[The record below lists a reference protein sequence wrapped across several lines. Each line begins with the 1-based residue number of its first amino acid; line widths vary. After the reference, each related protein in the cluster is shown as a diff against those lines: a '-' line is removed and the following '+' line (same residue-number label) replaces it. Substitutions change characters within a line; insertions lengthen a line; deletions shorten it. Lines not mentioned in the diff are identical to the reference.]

1 MGKVARIGLTAAL
14 AVVLFVA
21 GGVGLFRGSG
31 DDASTSAPVQAP
43 STSVLLRPL
52 AAGGSLEDS
61 IANLQRRLRAVPQD
75 WNGFASLGLEYIA
88 EARVS
93 ADPTF
98 YPKAEGVLQQS
109 LQIKGQDNFEALVGL
124 GALALARH
132 EFAVALTYGRRAV
145 AINPYDADIYGVI
158 GDAQVELGRYHDA
171 FATFQTMVDTRPDLS
186 SYARVS
192 YARELQGDMPGA
204 IFSMQA
210 AQEAA
215 GTPSDSAWASF
226 QLGELYWNS
235 GQVDKAAEAYRRGTE
250 LAPEYVP
257 PLAGL
262 AKVAWAKGG
271 LERAISLFTEVVQR
285 YPSPEYVIALGDL
298 YAVQG
303 EQAQADRQYALVRAE
318 HDLFAAN
325 GVNIDLELALF
336 DADHGAAPDA
346 LVAARDEWARRQS
359 IHVADALGWALYA
372 NGRYAQAARYARR
385 ALALGTRN
393 ASFMFH
399 GGMIQFRLGNDAAA
413 RDLLREALATNPNF
427 SILYAQTA
435 KDTLA
440 KLEGTA

>member
-1 MGKVARIGLTAAL
+1 MSKMSRVGLTVAL
-14 AVVLFVA
+14 AVTVFVA
-21 GGVGLFRGSG
+21 GGIGLFHGSA
-31 DDASTSAPVQAP
+31 DAPATAPVQAP

-52 AAGGSLEDS
+52 AAGGSLEDA
-61 IANLQRRLRAVPQD
+61 IANLQQRLRVVPTD
-75 WNGFASLGLEYIA
+75 WKGFASLGLEYIA
-88 EARVS
+88 EARAS

-109 LQIKGQDNFEALVGL
+109 LQINGQDNFEALVGL

-132 EFAVALTYGRRAV
+132 DFAGALADGRRAV
-145 AINPYDADIYGVI
+145 AMNPYDADVYGVI
-158 GDAQVELGRYHDA
+158 GDAQIELGHYRQA

-192 YARELQGDMPGA
+192 YARELQGDVRGA
-204 IFSMQA
+204 IVSMQA
-210 AQEAA
+210 AEEAA

-235 GQVDKAAEAYRRGTE
+235 GRVDKAAQAYRRGTE

-257 PLAGL
+257 PIAGL
-262 AKVAWAKGG
+262 AKVAWAKGDID
-271 LERAISLFTEVVQR
+271 RAVSLFTEVVQR

-303 EQAQADRQYALVRAE
+303 QQEQADRQYALVRAE

-346 LVAARDEWARRQS
+346 LVAARAEWARRQS

-372 NGRYAQAARYARR
+372 NGRYAQAARYAGK

-399 GGMIQFRLGNDAAA
+399 AGMIQFRLGNDAAA

-427 SILYAQTA
+427 SILYAQAA
-435 KDTLA
+435 KVTLA
-440 KLEGTA
+440 NLEGVT